1 MKMLSLS
8 VDMSWMQR
16 VQTISHDLPSC
27 TLNLVAR
34 HIIIIN
40 AMVFELKKLL
50 FFILLERDALRHL
63 RLLFR
68 TSPVTF
74 GPVGL

>member
-1 MKMLSLS
+1 MS

-16 VQTISHDLPSC
+16 VQTISHDLLSC

-34 HIIIIN
+34 HILIIIIN
-40 AMVFELKKLL
+40 AMAFELKKLL

>member
-1 MKMLSLS
+1 MS

-16 VQTISHDLPSC
+16 VQTISHDLLSC

-34 HIIIIN
+34 HILIIIIN
-40 AMVFELKKLL
+40 AMAFELKKLL

-63 RLLFR
+63 HLLFR